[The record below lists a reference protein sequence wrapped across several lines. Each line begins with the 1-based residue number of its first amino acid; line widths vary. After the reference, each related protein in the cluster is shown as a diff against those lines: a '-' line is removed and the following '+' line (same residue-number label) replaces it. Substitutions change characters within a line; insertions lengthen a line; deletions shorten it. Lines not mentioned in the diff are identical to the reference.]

1 MAHGPGCVA
10 ALECGDETGNA
21 HCATRAKLDW
31 IRGCSSRPRLVLRR
45 RKPSLRTG
53 GSCKL
58 DHNYS
63 VPMSSESSVVKA
75 LADLLSLLKH
85 NSAFAR
91 EKGLEKY
98 YERDVRYLNEA
109 LDFFRRD
116 LESATRWLRD
126 DIRNLSQS
134 FGSYVSDQNRLDA
147 LLDSLFSALTS
158 LPPR

>member
-1 MAHGPGCVA
+1 
-10 ALECGDETGNA
+10 
-21 HCATRAKLDW
+21 
-31 IRGCSSRPRLVLRR
+31 
-45 RKPSLRTG
+45 
-53 GSCKL
+53 
-58 DHNYS
+58 
-63 VPMSSESSVVKA
+63 MSSESSVVKA